1 MSHHYISNEQVNL
14 DVYPAL
20 DLEHTASDGTQIT
33 LGDLHGNAVK
43 LLYTLTRHG
52 FFEIS
57 SKDYAEYVRI
67 YRKHRLQA
75 QDLKDMDA
83 ILSRIQLKPEAQK
96 SYLRLI
102 GDVLADRGMNDYFTL
117 KLLKKLRDE
126 RIPFEMLISNHDAEF
141 IKCIEK
147 KLSFNTS
154 KLGDKQANSSYKLHE
169 LINRG
174 LINREEVIA
183 LYETSYKPALKALS
197 YSFNE
202 SQDKMTIYS
211 HGIIGLNN
219 IEHIAKA
226 LDVPYFGSE
235 PIELARTI
243 DAINDKFSE
252 HVAQNTLTD
261 LLNLDKIDIDA
272 INGKLPIDEKQ
283 FPLAHLIWN
292 RKVEGLIR
300 PEHII
305 FVHGHEMSDKSINN
319 IINLDNDLGKDLYQH
334 KGLYNALFSREII
347 SLQHNVANAI
357 KASNSVEACDEP
369 QVKSSSI
376 CAKLNDW
383 IWGTSSATST
393 PFYESQIQR
402 SKNAQDFSA
411 TTTSVPLTK
420 PIALT
425 VK

>member
-1 MSHHYISNEQVNL
+1 MSHQYISNEQVNL

-43 LLYTLTRHG
+43 LLYSLTRHG
-52 FFEIS
+52 FVDIT
-57 SKDYAEYVRI
+57 SKDYTEYVRI

-75 QDLKDMDA
+75 QDLKDIDG
-83 ILSRIQLKPEAQK
+83 ILSRIQIKPEAKK
-96 SYLRLI
+96 SLLRLE

-117 KLLKKLRDE
+117 KILKKLRDNQMPYE
-126 RIPFEMLISNHDAEF
+126 ALFSNHDAEF
-141 IKCIEK
+141 IKSVEK
-147 KLSFNTS
+147 KLAFNTS
-154 KLGDKQANSSYKLHE
+154 KLGDKQANSAYKLHE
-169 LINRG
+169 LINRN
-174 LINREEVIA
+174 LITRNEVVE
-183 LYETSYKPALKALS
+183 LYETSFKPALKALS

-202 SQDKMTIYS
+202 SQDKITIYS

-219 IEHIAKA
+219 IEHIARA
-226 LDVPYFGSE
+226 LEVPYFGSE
-235 PIELARTI
+235 PMELARTI
-243 DAINDKFSE
+243 DAINHKFSE
-252 HVAQNTLTD
+252 HVAENSLTD

-292 RKVEGLIR
+292 RSVEGLIR

-347 SLQHNVANAI
+347 SLQHNVADAI

-383 IWGTSSATST
+383 IWGTSSTTST
-393 PFYESQIQR
+393 PFYDSQFQR
-402 SKNAQDFSA
+402 SKNAQDFA
-411 TTTSVPLTK
+411 AADTSVPLTK
-420 PIALT
+420 PVALT